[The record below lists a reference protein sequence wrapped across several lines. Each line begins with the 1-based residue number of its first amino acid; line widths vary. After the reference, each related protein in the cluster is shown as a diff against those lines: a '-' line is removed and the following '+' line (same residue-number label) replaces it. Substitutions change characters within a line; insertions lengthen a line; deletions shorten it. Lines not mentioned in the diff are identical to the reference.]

1 MITAILGFIACL
13 RKLWRRI
20 NKVVGRLGESS
31 KITTT
36 LFLRLY
42 EKMLMRIFFLVGEE
56 YEYLLR

>member
-42 EKMLMRIFFLVGEE
+42 EKIYENLLFGGRRI
-56 YEYLLR
+56 